1 MFMANE
7 ELLKRKI
14 NSIEEYI
21 REIAPTLQMK
31 SADEIIA
38 DVLLLRAVERNFQLI
53 VDTMLD
59 INTHIIAADGLKSP
73 STNQE
78 TFLILVRAGVLE
90 EDLVKQMAP
99 VVGLRNK
106 IVHEYE
112 GISTEKFIADIKQG
126 LSQFGR
132 FVVCIDDYL
141 QKEK

>member
-1 MFMANE
+1 MANE

-14 NSIEEYI
+14 NNIEEYI
-21 REIAPTLQMK
+21 REIAPTLQAK
-31 SADEIIA
+31 STDEIVG

-59 INTHIIAADGLKSP
+59 INTHISAAEGLKSAL
-73 STNQE
+73 TNQE
-78 TFLILVRAGVLE
+78 TFLILMRAKILE

-112 GISTEKFIADIKQG
+112 GISTEKFIEDIRQG

-132 FVVCIDDYL
+132 FVICVDNYL
-141 QKEK
+141 QKVKE